1 MDLKTY
7 FATHKQVDLARAL
20 GVTQGA
26 VNQWSAGLTRIPLE
40 RAIEIE
46 RHTARAVTC
55 EELRPDL
62 ADKLGYLRGTVNTA
76 ALPTTQPAT
85 PTPADSDIATAA
97 AGKGA

>member
-7 FATHKQVDLARAL
+7 FAAHRQVDLARAL

-46 RHTARAVTC
+46 RHTAGAVTC

-62 ADKLGYLRGTVNTA
+62 ADKLGYLRGTI
-76 ALPTTQPAT
+76 PAT
-85 PTPADSDIATAA
+85 MPARLDIEPAA
-97 AGKGA
+97 AGQGV

>member
-7 FATHKQVDLARAL
+7 FSTRKQVDLARRM

-26 VNQWSAGLTRIPLE
+26 VNQWTAGLTRISLE

-46 RHTARAVTC
+46 CHTAGAVTC

-62 ADKLGYLRGTVNTA
+62 ADKIGYLRGTVSLCSLTPADN
-76 ALPTTQPAT
+76 QPAT
-85 PTPADSDIATAA
+85 
-97 AGKGA
+97 AGQEA